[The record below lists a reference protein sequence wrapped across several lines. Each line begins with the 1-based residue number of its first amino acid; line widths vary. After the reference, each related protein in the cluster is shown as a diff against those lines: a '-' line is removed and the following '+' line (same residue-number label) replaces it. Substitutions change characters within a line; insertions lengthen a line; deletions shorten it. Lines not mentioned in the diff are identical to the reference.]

1 MLTQSE
7 ESAGPAPAK
16 RIFLGA
22 LGVMALALALVGVI
36 LPIVPASPFFVIAL
50 ACFARA
56 STRFHAWLTDQPQL
70 HQAIDWLRQSTNPIF
85 KFVAKMMDWA
95 VG

>member
-7 ESAGPAPAK
+7 KSARPTPAK
-16 RIFLGA
+16 RIFLGV
-22 LGVMALALALVGVI
+22 LGVMALGLALAGVI

-56 STRFHAWLTDQPQL
+56 STRFHAWLIGQPQL
-70 HQAIDWLRQSTNPIF
+70 HQAMDWLRQSTNPIF